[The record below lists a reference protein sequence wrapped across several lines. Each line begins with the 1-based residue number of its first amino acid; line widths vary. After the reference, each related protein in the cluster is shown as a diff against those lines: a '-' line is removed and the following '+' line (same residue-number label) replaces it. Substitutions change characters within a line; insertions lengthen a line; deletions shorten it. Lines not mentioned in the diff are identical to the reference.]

1 MSFIYIIPRCQ
12 TYTSCFVPFPNQNGF
27 KSLVRLFYKSMA
39 EILQMDFTL
48 LTCSILL
55 SLEFKLAS
63 IKTGNAKLEF
73 SN

>member
-1 MSFIYIIPRCQ
+1 M
-12 TYTSCFVPFPNQNGF
+12 V
-27 KSLVRLFYKSMA
+27 

-73 SN
+73 QIRYIIIFIAKNTR